1 MIFLK
6 FYTQR
11 IFISYQSQGYLY
23 SFSRMKRLLLPLLAA
38 LILPLAAFADKPP
51 IITTTS
57 TPSSI
62 SLAKHLRET
71 GAVKYSAYWCPHCH
85 DQNQLFG
92 KKAAAQLIN
101 VECASDGENSQPEL
115 CQEKGITGFPS
126 WEINGFIDS
135 GVKTL
140 EELAD
145 LSGYKG
151 DRNF

>member
-1 MIFLK
+1 
-6 FYTQR
+6 
-11 IFISYQSQGYLY
+11 
-23 SFSRMKRLLLPLLAA
+23 MKRLLLPLLAA

-62 SLAKHLRET
+62 ALAKHLKAT

-92 KKAAAQLIN
+92 KKAAAQLKN
-101 VECASDGENSQPEL
+101 VECAPDGENSQAEL
-115 CQEKGITGFPS
+115 CQEKEVYGFPS
-126 WEINGFIDS
+126 WEINGVIDS

-145 LSGYKG
+145 LSGYLG